1 MTKPTAVEALK
12 ESIRLLE
19 IRQEEEG
26 KILKEQF
33 RITYDSLKPINFIK
47 NSLKDLTESME
58 IKTGVFET
66 IVSIL
71 TGYFTKKIMVSS
83 KSSLFKRILGALL
96 QFGVT
101 SVLAKNAES
110 IRSFLADLVDKFFH
124 PEEEEGDDVIQVDS
138 PETSKD

>member
-1 MTKPTAVEALK
+1 MAKPTAVEALK

-26 KILKEQF
+26 QILKAQF
-33 RITYDSLKPINFIK
+33 RLTYDSLKPINFIK
-47 NSLKDLTESME
+47 NSLKDLTESVE

-83 KSSLFKRILGALL
+83 KSNLFTKIFGALL

-110 IRSFLADLVDKFFH
+110 IRSFLADLIDKFFH
-124 PEEEEGDDVIQVDS
+124 PEEEVADDELKVD
-138 PETSKD
+138 PTEVAEI